1 MFIMHYSYTFQI
13 YHFEEHHK
21 GYLDLSK
28 ETMFRFGTGSSVIK
42 PRRYIPKMMQT
53 IRIYHR

>member
-1 MFIMHYSYTFQI
+1 
-13 YHFEEHHK
+13 
-21 GYLDLSK
+21 
-28 ETMFRFGTGSSVIK
+28 MFRFGTGSSVIK